1 MTQSKIYTKRRVD
14 KILVTLEV
22 QRFTSRTPRMSG
34 GRALR
39 AGLRGAFLT
48 DLFDQV

>member
-14 KILVTLEV
+14 KIIGGSAVHP
-22 QRFTSRTPRMSG
+22 SRTPRMSG